1 MPLKH
6 INYIYSTLMCVA
18 FAMSGYA
25 QTDSMR
31 ISIQQLFDLG
41 TENSLKLSADK
52 LKEQM
57 AYERTQTANMAK
69 LPNVEIGLRG
79 GVIGQP
85 VVWQNG
91 LSNPTRPDT
100 PDW

>member
-1 MPLKH
+1 MRKP
-6 INYIYSTLMCVA
+6 
-18 FAMSGYA
+18 
-25 QTDSMR
+25 DSMR

-100 PDW
+100 PDWQQNYAIDFSQPLLSGRVH